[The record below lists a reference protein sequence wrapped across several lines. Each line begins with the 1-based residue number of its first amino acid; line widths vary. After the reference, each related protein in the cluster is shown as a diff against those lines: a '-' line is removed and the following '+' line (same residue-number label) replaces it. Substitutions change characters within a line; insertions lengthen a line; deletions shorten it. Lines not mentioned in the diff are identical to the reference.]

1 MTIYNKLVFFCK
13 ALDTSSPPLV
23 SIARTLIIGDR
34 PLLKDADSNRARTGI
49 ESAEHSDG
57 RAIAIG

>member
-1 MTIYNKLVFFCK
+1 MTIYNKLVFFCT
-13 ALDTSSPPLV
+13 ALDRSFPPLV
-23 SIARTLIIGDR
+23 SIAPILIIGDR
-34 PLLKDADSNRARTGI
+34 PLLQKANSNRARTGI

>member
-23 SIARTLIIGDR
+23 SIARTLIIDDR
-34 PLLKDADSNRARTGI
+34 SLRQDANSNRARTGI